1 MENLENLS
9 ALIVSFGHE
18 VGHPG
23 LNNRF
28 LVNNLEEMAIA
39 YNDISVLKNMY
50 VSIIFSTM

>member
-23 LNNRF
+23 LNNKF
-28 LVNNLEEMAIA
+28 LVNNLEEMAIVD
-39 YNDISVLKNMY
+39 NDISVLKNMY
-50 VSIIFSTM
+50 VSKIFSIM